1 MNNTAQST
9 QVEEFSL
16 RLVIPF
22 YYDDSITTVKEF
34 FNQLTIKDLMKP
46 ESPFNYLVREFE
58 GDSEEYIKPI
68 KKENL
73 NRIETNQ
80 VWEGSQSFVSEDLYP
95 HIRRI
100 LITDTSYESV
110 NLQMTQAAWNIL
122 NGGYG
127 NSGLGLALTL
137 PKSAKQRLNS
147 NEQYIQINFSQNKT
161 RPTLH
166 LMGFGLGALV
176 LEITISQKDLNCY
189 GVNVAKE
196 VVHEI
201 SRVQTKN
208 KNLTWMVKKKL
219 DYSLCQLPDKTNFT
233 TLMYNIL
240 GLDSLSNGVESN
252 ITLTED
258 SRFFSF
264 SAIRLNILRND
275 IDRNDPYEDPISNL
289 AYSLA
294 HRHTRHY
301 KVNNKQIN
309 NYIFIPYKNI
319 AYGMGTEGGSI
330 VIDTTRINEN
340 EEEIHHNIGFIRDV
354 LKKSYWP
361 MLLLCYIEFRYL
373 IHLSTHV
380 DPKYKITPDDTIN
393 LIELEKQ
400 REKILN
406 FRLHF
411 RYSQAS
417 QISNHNQYYKK
428 WRDVFGNDKLS
439 DELSDDINQINSF
452 LNYRADRHDQKVK
465 EKQDKVFTYFGI
477 FATTILSVVGLFGT
491 NFTEFD
497 NAEVSIFSWFTLK
510 VMIIGMITATIIVYV
525 YKLIRDYFER

>member
-1 MNNTAQST
+1 MDNTVQSI

-22 YYDDSITTVKEF
+22 YYDDSITNVRRF
-34 FNQLTIKDLMKP
+34 FNKITIKDLVKP
-46 ESPFNYLVREFE
+46 ESPFNYLVREC
-58 GDSEEYIKPI
+58 GGSTEEYIKPI
-68 KKENL
+68 KKEKL
-73 NRIETNQ
+73 KKIQLNQ
-80 VWEGSQSFVSEDLYP
+80 VWEDSQSFVSEDLYP
-95 HIRRI
+95 HIRR
-100 LITDTSYESV
+100 LLMTNTSHESI
-110 NLQMTQAAWNIL
+110 NLQMTQTAWNIL

-137 PKSAKQRLNS
+137 PKSAKQRLGS
-147 NEQYIQINFSQNKT
+147 NEQYIQINFSQNNT
-161 RPTLH
+161 RPTLN

-176 LEITISQKDLNCY
+176 LEITISQKDLNRH
-189 GVNVAKE
+189 GVNVVKE

-208 KNLTWMVKKKL
+208 ENLSWIVKKKS

-233 TLMYNIL
+233 TLMYKIL
-240 GLDSLSNGVESN
+240 GLDTLTNSAEPI

-264 SAIRLNILRND
+264 SAIRLNNLRND
-275 IDRNDPYEDPISNL
+275 INRSDSYEGAISNL

-294 HRHTRHY
+294 HRHTHHY
-301 KVNNKQIN
+301 RVSNNKIN
-309 NYIFIPYKNI
+309 NYVFIPYKNI
-319 AYGMGTEGGSI
+319 AYGMGTEGGSV
-330 VIDTTRINEN
+330 VIDTTYINEGQ
-340 EEEIHHNIGFIRDV
+340 EEIHHNIGFIRDV

-373 IHLSTHV
+373 IHLSTHIN
-380 DPKYKITPDDTIN
+380 PKYNIMPEDNMT

-465 EKQDKVFTYFGI
+465 EKQDKIFTYFGI

-497 NAEVSIFSWFTLK
+497 NAEVSILSWFTLK
-510 VMIIGMITATIIVYV
+510 VMLIGIITAIIIVYV
-525 YKLIRDYFER
+525 YKLIGDYFER

>member
-1 MNNTAQST
+1 MKNTVQSI

-22 YYDDSITTVKEF
+22 YYDDSLTNVNEF
-34 FNQLTIKDLMKP
+34 FNKITIKDLMKP

-58 GDSEEYIKPI
+58 GDTDEYIKPI

-73 NRIETNQ
+73 KKIESNQ
-80 VWEGSQSFVSEDLYP
+80 IWEDSQSFVSEDLYP

-100 LITDTSYESV
+100 LMTDTSHESV
-110 NLQMTQAAWNIL
+110 NLQMTQAAWNII

-137 PKSAKQRLNS
+137 PKSAKQRLGS
-147 NEQYIQINFSQNKT
+147 NEQYIQINFSQNNT

-176 LEITISQKDLNCY
+176 LETTISQKHLDRY
-189 GVNVAKE
+189 GINVAKE

-201 SRVQTKN
+201 SRVQTRN
-208 KNLTWMVKKKL
+208 NNLTWIVKKKS
-219 DYSLCQLPDKTNFT
+219 DYSLCELSDKTNFT
-233 TLMYNIL
+233 TLMYKIL
-240 GLDSLSNGVESN
+240 GLDALSNGVEPS

-264 SAIRLNILRND
+264 SAIRLNNSIND
-275 IDRNDPYEDPISNL
+275 IDRNEPYKDTISNL

-301 KVNNKQIN
+301 KVSNKQIN

-330 VIDTTRINEN
+330 VIDTTYIN
-340 EEEIHHNIGFIRDV
+340 EEEVHHNIGFIRDV

-380 DPKYKITPDDTIN
+380 NPKYKITPEDNLT

-510 VMIIGMITATIIVYV
+510 VMIVGMITATIIVYV